1 MKKLFRIS
9 FPRITYTSF
18 PRSARESVSSRSAAR
33 SPLHCL
39 IPILRSAWQ
48 PSAWVLVLLLSFA
61 APVPA
66 VVEYHPFDDPV
77 KEEVYQ
83 SLISE
88 LRCLVCQNQ
97 TIADSNA
104 DLAKDLRQ
112 QVYDM
117 LQQGK
122 SREDV
127 VDFMT
132 QRYGD
137 FVMYR
142 PAFNVKTGLLWLG
155 PIAFLLIGIITV
167 VTLAKNKK
175 AAEKPV
181 LNQQQ
186 RRELDRLLQ
195 KGEED

>member
-1 MKKLFRIS
+1 MTRV
-9 FPRITYTSF
+9 ITLIF
-18 PRSARESVSSRSAAR
+18 
-33 SPLHCL
+33 CL
-39 IPILRSAWQ
+39 
-48 PSAWVLVLLLSFA
+48 LVLPA
-61 APVPA
+61 NA
-66 VVEYHPFDDPV
+66 VVEYHPFTDPD
-77 KEEVYQ
+77 KEQAYQ
-83 SLISE
+83 TLISE

-122 SREDV
+122 SQQDV

-142 PAFNVKTGLLWLG
+142 PAFNLKTGLLWLG
-155 PIAFLLIGIITV
+155 PITFLLIGV
-167 VTLAKNKK
+167 VTVFILSRNKK
-175 AAEKPV
+175 AEAQTV
-181 LNQQQ
+181 LDKQQQ
-186 RRELDRLLQ
+186 NRLNDILQ
-195 KGEED
+195 TGEED

>member
-1 MKKLFRIS
+1 MKK
-9 FPRITYTSF
+9 
-18 PRSARESVSSRSAAR
+18 
-33 SPLHCL
+33 
-39 IPILRSAWQ
+39 
-48 PSAWVLVLLLSFA
+48 VLLLVLSLLAFPLSA
-61 APVPA
+61 G
-66 VVEYHPFDDPV
+66 VEYHQFDDPN
-77 KEEVYQ
+77 KEQAYQ
-83 SLISE
+83 NLISE

-112 QVYDM
+112 QVYEM

-122 SREDV
+122 SQQDV

-142 PAFNVKTGLLWLG
+142 PAFSLKTGLLWLG
-155 PIAFLLIGIITV
+155 PSAFLLIGVITV
-167 VTLAKNKK
+167 FMLARNKK
-175 AAEKPV
+175 AKAQITLDK
-181 LNQQQ
+181 QQQ
-186 RRELDRLLQ
+186 TRLNDILQ